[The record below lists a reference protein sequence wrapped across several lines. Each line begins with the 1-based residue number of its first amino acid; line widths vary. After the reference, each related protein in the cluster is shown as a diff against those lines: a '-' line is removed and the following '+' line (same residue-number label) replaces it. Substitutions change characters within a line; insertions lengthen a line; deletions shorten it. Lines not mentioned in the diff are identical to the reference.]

1 MTKHGNGRLADWETM
16 LREQVSDGA
25 VRRPSLSQFRDDI
38 FCREQILEL
47 LWTAGRK
54 FFDRLAN
61 CGGVKRGHKLELFG
75 REPGN
80 W

>member
-1 MTKHGNGRLADWETM
+1 MTKHGNGRLADWQTM

-25 VRRPSLSQFRDDI
+25 IRRAPLSQFRDDI
-38 FCREQILEL
+38 LRREQILEL

-61 CGGVKRGHKLELFG
+61 CGWIKCGHKLE
-75 REPGN
+75 
-80 W
+80 